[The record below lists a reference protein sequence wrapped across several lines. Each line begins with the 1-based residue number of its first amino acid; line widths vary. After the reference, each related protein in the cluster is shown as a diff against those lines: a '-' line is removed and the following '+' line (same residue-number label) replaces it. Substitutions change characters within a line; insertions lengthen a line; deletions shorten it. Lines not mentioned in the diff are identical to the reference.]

1 MKFFRMKLILASAKD
16 PAAMN
21 VVSSLLELYDFELVD
36 REHFELGKGISLEI
50 ISEEAVEIN
59 FLPSFADEVIVA
71 SRHASAAGKPS
82 LTVHVP
88 GDLEKGALALASPAT
103 VKSALAA
110 LKIERDQLDLPFEI
124 SLEATHHGPTGLAV
138 PVTFVEIGSG
148 PEQWADRRAGEAAA
162 HAIMKAVSP
171 EVKCLNAVGLG
182 GPHYAPRHTEITLE
196 TDVGVGHIL
205 PKYVSFDEGLVELAV
220 RRTCGGAQLL
230 VLDWKG
236 LSEEQRKVAQ
246 RVAERL
252 GIRAQRSR
260 EIIER
265 KKL

>member
-1 MKFFRMKLILASAKD
+1 MKLILASEKD

-21 VVSSLLELYDFELVD
+21 IVSSLLELYDFEAIKKQYFVLN
-36 REHFELGKGISLEI
+36 KGISLEI
-50 ISEEAVEIN
+50 INEEVIEIDV
-59 FLPSFADEVIVA
+59 LPRFADEVIVA
-71 SRHASAAGKPS
+71 SRHASAAGWPS

-88 GDLEKGALALASPAT
+88 GDLGKGALALASTAT

-110 LKIERDQLDLPFEI
+110 LKTERERLGLPYEI

-138 PVTFVEIGSG
+138 PVTFVEIGSS
-148 PEQWADRRAGEAAA
+148 PEQWVDRKAGEAAA
-162 HAIMKAVSP
+162 HAIMKAASS

-196 TDVGVGHIL
+196 TDVGIGHIL
-205 PKYVSFDEGLVELAV
+205 PKYVSFDEGLVELAI
-220 RRTCGGAQLL
+220 RSTFGGVQML

-236 LSEEQRKVAQ
+236 LSEEQRKVCL
-246 RVAERL
+246 RVANRL
-252 GIRAQRSR
+252 GIRAERVS